1 MSKSHKN
8 AQYCKNSIRYE
19 NHFAAQKF
27 VRGIFENSLI
37 NVEAAA
43 IKHQKY

>member
-1 MSKSHKN
+1 MKSN
-8 AQYCKNSIRYE
+8 

-37 NVEAAA
+37 NFEAAA